1 MTKERFI
8 CYIAKS
14 DSIEIVLPD
23 FVMRIGDV
31 LLTFIEEENEESI
44 FSKMVY
50 LFELCSREGSFY
62 GQSGLVKNAIIKKY
76 PEFAI

>member
-1 MTKERFI
+1 MNKERFI

-23 FVMRIGDV
+23 FDMVLGDV
-31 LLTFIEEENEESI
+31 ILTFIKEENDELI
-44 FSKMVY
+44 YSKMVY
-50 LFELCSREGSFY
+50 LFELCSIEGSFY